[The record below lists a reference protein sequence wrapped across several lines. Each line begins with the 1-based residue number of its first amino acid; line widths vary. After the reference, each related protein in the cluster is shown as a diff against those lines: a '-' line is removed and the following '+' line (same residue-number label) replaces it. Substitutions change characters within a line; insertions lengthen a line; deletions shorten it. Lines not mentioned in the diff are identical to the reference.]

1 MWRGAGGG
9 GCGGLHFFGGKCAG
23 GWGFGGAC
31 MEEKWDINI
40 PDFFPQKIL
49 IYLQIV
55 KHLIPNP

>member
-1 MWRGAGGG
+1 
-9 GCGGLHFFGGKCAG
+9 
-23 GWGFGGAC
+23 